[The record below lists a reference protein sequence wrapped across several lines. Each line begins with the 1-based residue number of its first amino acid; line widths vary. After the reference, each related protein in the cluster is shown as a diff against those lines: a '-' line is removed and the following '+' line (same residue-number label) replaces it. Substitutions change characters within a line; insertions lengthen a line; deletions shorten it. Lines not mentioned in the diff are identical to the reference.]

1 MMETKKDR
9 MIFESVPGKQVTLA
23 HIIANPGKRVFQ
35 RVGIEDNGTS
45 AIGLMTVT
53 PSDVSIIASDIMRKA
68 SDVNLAFLDRF
79 SGAVCVTGD
88 ISAVEH
94 AVKEAQKFLGS
105 TLRFSTCKVTR
116 T

>member
-79 SGAVCVTGD
+79 SGAVCVTG
-88 ISAVEH
+88 IYLLLNMLLKKH
-94 AVKEAQKFLGS
+94 KNFL
-105 TLRFSTCKVTR
+105 VPH
-116 T
+116 